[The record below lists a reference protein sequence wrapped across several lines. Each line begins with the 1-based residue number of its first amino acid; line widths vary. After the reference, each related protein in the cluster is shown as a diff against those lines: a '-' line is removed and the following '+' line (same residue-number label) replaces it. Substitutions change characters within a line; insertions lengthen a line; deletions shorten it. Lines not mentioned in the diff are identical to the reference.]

1 MIWRHMTLLSML
13 AGAALIVV
21 PAWSRPDIRFIW
33 NASTSVPIGL
43 YRIVPGDQ
51 VDVTD
56 LAELAAFLDERRY
69 LPRGLPLI
77 KRVLAL
83 GGTTIC
89 RRGSAII
96 AYDGIYGQALAR
108 DTRGRPLPDWQGCR
122 TLHDGEA
129 FFMNWDSSDSFDS
142 RYFGPLPITT
152 IIGRA
157 IPVWT
162 TGAADPAAEFLRAP
176 VSDEPSPA
184 RKMASSAAYAHSFS
198 TPRCPFFRSMNP
210 TPRMRQTIASSV
222 TAWKL
227 ARPGIAP
234 ATVPVR
240 TSP

>member
-1 MIWRHMTLLSML
+1 MTARRMTLLVML
-13 AGAALIVV
+13 AGAALIVA
-21 PAWSRPDIRFIW
+21 PSWSRPDIRFIW
-33 NASTSVPIGL
+33 NASASVPVGL
-43 YRIVPGDQ
+43 YRIVPGNHI
-51 VDVTD
+51 DVTD
-56 LAELAAFLDERRY
+56 LAIVMPPAELAAFLDERRY

-83 GGTTIC
+83 SGTTVC

-162 TGAADPAAEFLRAP
+162 TDDSNPAAESLREP
-176 VSDEPSPA
+176 VSDEP
-184 RKMASSAAYAHSFS
+184 
-198 TPRCPFFRSMNP
+198 
-210 TPRMRQTIASSV
+210 
-222 TAWKL
+222 
-227 ARPGIAP
+227 
-234 ATVPVR
+234 
-240 TSP
+240 

>member
-1 MIWRHMTLLSML
+1 MKQDKRRGLTRIALALAL
-13 AGAALIVV
+13 AGYCVAPVALAEDS
-21 PAWSRPDIRFIW
+21 AWVDSCCCTCNACRRADASSMS
-33 NASTSVPIGL
+33 ASTSVPIGL

-56 LAELAAFLDERRY
+56 LAVVMPPAELAAFLDERRY

-176 VSDEPSPA
+176 VSDEP
-184 RKMASSAAYAHSFS
+184 
-198 TPRCPFFRSMNP
+198 
-210 TPRMRQTIASSV
+210 
-222 TAWKL
+222 
-227 ARPGIAP
+227 
-234 ATVPVR
+234 
-240 TSP
+240 